1 MWIWETTMTGDDMKL
16 SEEAKLVEAVLFIE
30 NTPLSMERIS
40 ALSGVKEEDITDAL
54 RELRENYTE
63 RNSGLMLLEEE
74 EMYSFQPVPELY
86 PALRQSYGRKVDRR
100 LSRASLETLSIVA
113 YSQPITRAEI
123 DKIRGIQS
131 DSIVRLLRERDY
143 IKVNGRADR
152 PGHPCLYCTTRKFLY
167 EFKLKSIADLPKLSE
182 ADRLKFMKESEG
194 DLFDDV

>member
-1 MWIWETTMTGDDMKL
+1 MTGDDMRL
-16 SEEAKLVEAVLFIE
+16 SEEAKLVEVVLFIE

-40 ALSGVKEEDITDAL
+40 ALSGVEQEDVTDAL
-54 RELRENYTE
+54 RELRENYVQ
-63 RNSGLMLLEEE
+63 RNSGLLLLEED
-74 EMYSFQPVPELY
+74 EMFSFQPVPELY

-100 LSRASLETLSIVA
+100 LSRAALETLSIVA
-113 YSQPITRAEI
+113 YSQPITRSEI

-182 ADRLKFMKESEG
+182 ADRLKFIKESEG
-194 DLFDDV
+194 DLFDNE

>member
-1 MWIWETTMTGDDMKL
+1 MKL

-30 NTPLSMERIS
+30 NTPLGMERIS

-74 EMYSFQPVPELY
+74 EMYSFQPVQELY

-100 LSRASLETLSIVA
+100 LSRAALETLSIVA

>member
-1 MWIWETTMTGDDMKL
+1 MTGDDIKL

>member
-1 MWIWETTMTGDDMKL
+1 MTGDDMKL

-30 NTPLSMERIS
+30 NTPLGMERIS

-74 EMYSFQPVPELY
+74 EMYSFQPVQELY

-100 LSRASLETLSIVA
+100 LSRAALETLSIVA

>member
-1 MWIWETTMTGDDMKL
+1 MTGDDMKL

-30 NTPLSMERIS
+30 NTPLGMERIS

-100 LSRASLETLSIVA
+100 LSRAALETLSIVA

>member
-1 MWIWETTMTGDDMKL
+1 MTGDDMRL
-16 SEEAKLVEAVLFIE
+16 SEEAKLVEVVLFIE

-40 ALSGVKEEDITDAL
+40 ALSGVEQEDVTDAL
-54 RELRENYTE
+54 RELRENYVQ
-63 RNSGLMLLEEE
+63 RNSGLLLLEED
-74 EMYSFQPVPELY
+74 EMFSFQPVPELY

-100 LSRASLETLSIVA
+100 LSRAALETLSIVA
-113 YSQPITRAEI
+113 YSQPITRSEI

-182 ADRLKFMKESEG
+182 ADRLKFIKENEG
-194 DLFDDV
+194 DLFDNE